1 MIDSMNNSHQC
12 MDTKSKI
19 FAVAAHL
26 FAEKGFN
33 GVSMR
38 EISEKSDVTK
48 PTIYYYFGSKEQ
60 IYSELVE
67 TGLNHVFG
75 ALEEIRERDI
85 PVKERLALFLKRFF
99 RIAYNSPEYTRFF
112 LNLFVTTENEAVIKK
127 FKHEADRRG
136 RIIAS
141 LIKEGIDTGEFGASA
156 RPELAANIIGG
167 VIQHFLFQQLATKEQ
182 LLTDELADEI
192 IELLFKG
199 LNE

>member
-1 MIDSMNNSHQC
+1 MIDHVNNMHQC
-12 MDTKSKI
+12 NDTKSKI

-38 EISEKSDVTK
+38 EISEQSNVTK

-60 IYSELVE
+60 IYNELVE

-75 ALEEIRERDI
+75 ALEEIRDKNI
-85 PVKERLALFLKRFF
+85 SVKERLALFLKRFF
-99 RIAYNSPEYTRFF
+99 RVAYNSPEYTRFF
-112 LNLFVTTENEAVIKK
+112 LNLFVTSANDAITRK
-127 FKHEADRRG
+127 FKTEAERRG
-136 RIIAS
+136 RILVS
-141 LIKEGIDTGEFGASA
+141 MIKEGIDTGEFGASA

-167 VIQHFLFQQLATKEQ
+167 VVQHFMFQQLATKKK

-192 IELLFKG
+192 IELLFRG